1 MSFQLLFLP
10 KAKETLLF
18 LEKND
23 QKKYKKVLKTLGILS
38 SNPRHQSLNTH
49 KYHGLSSPNNEE
61 IFEAYVEN
69 KTPSAYRI
77 FWFYGPEQ
85 KYITILAIT
94 PHP

>member
-1 MSFQLLFLP
+1 MSFELIFSEE
-10 KAKETLLF
+10 AEETLEL
-18 LEKND
+18 L
-23 QKKYKKVLKTLGILS
+23 QKHDPKKHRKVLKTLGLLS

-49 KYHGLSSPNNEE
+49 KFSSLSGNNGET

-69 KTPSAYRI
+69 KTSSAYRI

-85 KYITILAIT
+85 KYITIVTIT